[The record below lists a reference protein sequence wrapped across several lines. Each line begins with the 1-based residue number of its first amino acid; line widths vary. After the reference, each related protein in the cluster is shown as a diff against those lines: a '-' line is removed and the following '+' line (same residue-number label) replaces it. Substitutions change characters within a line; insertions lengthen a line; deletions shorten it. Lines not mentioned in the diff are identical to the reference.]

1 MLVHNIMTVEQV
13 YCLALLMIVV
23 VGTII
28 GGKVAV
34 VDVDVE
40 VHEETEVCVYLFL
53 GGNSSFTFSWDGRGR
68 TDSNEDLAGII

>member
-1 MLVHNIMTVEQV
+1 MTVEQV

-40 VHEETEVCVYLFL
+40 VHEETEVCVCLFL
-53 GGNSSFTFSWDGRGR
+53 GGNVVEQTLTKTWLESS
-68 TDSNEDLAGII
+68 ED

>member
-1 MLVHNIMTVEQV
+1 M
-13 YCLALLMIVV
+13 ALLMIVV

-34 VDVDVE
+34 VDVDVV

-53 GGNSSFTFSWDGRGR
+53 GGNSSFTFRLGWCGR
-68 TDSNEDLAGII
+68 TDSNKDLAGII

>member
-1 MLVHNIMTVEQV
+1 
-13 YCLALLMIVV
+13 MIVV

-34 VDVDVE
+34 VDVDVV

-53 GGNSSFTFSWDGRGR
+53 GGNSSS
-68 TDSNEDLAGII
+68 SPSH